1 MTTTYDQA
9 PASPAPAWAGPVH
22 MTLERE
28 ELTRLYE
35 TQARALLS
43 FFQRR
48 VNEPE
53 TALDLMADTFT
64 LALERR
70 AQYRGSTQEQLS
82 GWLWAIAQSVLREH
96 ERRLDTVRRGGL
108 RLGRE
113 RRALT
118 DREIERIEELA
129 SSERLRAAVARSLDR
144 LPEDQRDAVR
154 MRVVEGL
161 SYAEISRRLGIT
173 ASGTRTKVTRA
184 MRDLQAR
191 LERDYE
197 REDRGSW

>member
-1 MTTTYDQA
+1 
-9 PASPAPAWAGPVH
+9 
-22 MTLERE
+22 MTLGRE
-28 ELTRLYE
+28 ELSRLYE
-35 TQARALLS
+35 MHARALLS

-53 TALDLMADTFT
+53 TAVDLMADTFT

-70 AQYRGSTQEQLS
+70 QQYRGNTQEQLS
-82 GWLWAIAQSVLREH
+82 GWLWAIAQSVLRDH
-96 ERRLDTVRRGGL
+96 ERKQDTARRGGR

-129 SSERLRAAVARSLDR
+129 SSERLRAAVARSLDK

-154 MRVVEGL
+154 MRVVDGL
-161 SYAEISRRLGIT
+161 SYAEISRRLGLT

-184 MRDLQAR
+184 MRDLQAM

-197 REDRGSW
+197 REDRKSW